1 MKILV
6 LSQYYTPEPIP
17 KPHDLAVAL
26 RQKGHSVYAVT
37 GIPNY
42 PSGRVYEGYKAYA
55 MRREMIDEIRVI
67 RTFEFPYHGGNL
79 IGRILNYASFM
90 LSAPFGALFGGR
102 CDVIYVWHPPLTM
115 GVAAWLISKIKRAP
129 FVYDVQDIWPESA
142 VLAGVLRD
150 GPMVRLMGRLAK
162 FVYRRAAHILVP
174 TEGARENI
182 LSKGVPPEKVTTL
195 PHWVDETMFDGI
207 DPSTRESVRV
217 SHGWNDEIIVLFAGN
232 LGFVQGLDTVVE
244 AAGLVG
250 SDRIRF
256 VFAGD
261 GADRERLE
269 SLVRSK
275 GVSGRVSF
283 LGHRPMEEM
292 PGLMAASD
300 LLLVH
305 LKRSELS
312 KLVIPSKTMAYLAA
326 GKPILMAMEGAAAD
340 MIAEAGAGKVC
351 EPGDPVKLAAAV
363 EEIVSMPAEEVAALG
378 RAGRSYLQQN
388 LCKGRVLERYE
399 AVLQNVA
406 RPVSRR

>member
-1 MKILV
+1 MKVLV
-6 LSQYYTPEPIP
+6 LSQYYAPEPIP
-17 KPHDLAVAL
+17 KPHDLAMAL
-26 RQKGHSVYAVT
+26 CQKGHSVYAIT
-37 GIPNY
+37 GVPNY
-42 PSGRVYEGYKAYA
+42 PSGRVYEGYKASP
-55 MRREMIDEIRVI
+55 MRREQIDEIRVI
-67 RTFEFPYHGGNL
+67 RTYEFPYHGGSA

-90 LSAPFGALFGGR
+90 LSAPFGALFGGP
-102 CDVIYVWHPPLTM
+102 CDVIYVWHPPLTI

-142 VLAGVLRD
+142 VLAGALRE
-150 GPMVRLMGRLAK
+150 GAMVRLMGRLAT

-182 LSKGVPPEKVTTL
+182 ISKGVAPEKVTTL
-195 PHWVDETMFDGI
+195 PHWVDETLFAGI
-207 DPSTRESVRV
+207 DPSTRASVRA
-217 SHGWNDEIIVLFAGN
+217 SHGWSDEFIVLFAGN

-250 SDRIRF
+250 SERIRF

-261 GADRERLE
+261 GAYRERLE
-269 SLVRSK
+269 SLVKSK
-275 GVSGRVSF
+275 GLSGRVSF

-340 MIAEAGAGKVC
+340 MVAESGAGKVC
-351 EPGDPVKLAAAV
+351 EPGDPVKLAVAV
-363 EEIVSMPAEEVAALG
+363 DEIASMPAGELATLG
-378 RAGRSYLQQN
+378 EAGRSYLQEN
-388 LCKGRVLERYE
+388 LSRRKVLERYE
-399 AVLQNVA
+399 ALLERVA
-406 RPVSRR
+406 GPVSQG

>member
-6 LSQYYTPEPIP
+6 LSQYYSPEPIP

-26 RQKGHSVYAVT
+26 RQKGHSVYSVT
-37 GIPNY
+37 GVPNY
-42 PSGRVYEGYKAYA
+42 PSGRVYDGYKVSPI
-55 MRREMIDEIRVI
+55 RREIIDQIEVI
-67 RTFEFPYHGGNL
+67 RAFEFPYHGGNW
-79 IGRILNYASFM
+79 IGRTLNYASFM
-90 LSAPFGALFGGR
+90 LSAPLGSLFAGR
-102 CDVIYVWHPPLTM
+102 CHVIYAWHPPLTV

-142 VLAGVLRD
+142 VLAGVLRE
-150 GPMVRLMGRLAK
+150 GPMVRLLGGLAK
-162 FVYRRAAHILVP
+162 FVYKRAAHILVP

-182 LSKGVPPEKVTTL
+182 ISKGVAPEKVTTL
-195 PHWVDETMFDGI
+195 PHWVDETLFDGI
-207 DPSTRESVRV
+207 DSSTRNSVRA
-217 SHGWNDEIIVLFAGN
+217 SHGWSDELIVLFAGN

-250 SDRIRF
+250 SHRVRF

-275 GVSGRVSF
+275 GLSGRVSF

-305 LKRSELS
+305 LKPSELS
-312 KLVIPSKTMAYLAA
+312 KLVIPSKTMAYLAS

-340 MIAEAGAGKVC
+340 LIAEAGAGKVC

-363 EEIVSMPAEEVAALG
+363 EEIASMPTHEAEALG
-378 RAGRSYLQQN
+378 LAGRNYLQQN
-388 LCKGRVLERYE
+388 LSRRRVLERYE
-399 AVLQNVA
+399 AVLESVG
-406 RPVSRR
+406 RPISS